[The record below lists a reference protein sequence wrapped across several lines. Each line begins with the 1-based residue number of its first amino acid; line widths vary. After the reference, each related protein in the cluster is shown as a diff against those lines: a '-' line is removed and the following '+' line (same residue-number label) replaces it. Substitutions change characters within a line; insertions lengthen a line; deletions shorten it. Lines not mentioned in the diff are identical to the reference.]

1 MTDDQTRLQN
11 LRQIITYHAKKYHEE
26 QAPEISDEAYDAL
39 LVELKGLE
47 LAVEGVVSSGVADGA
62 RASDAFAKV
71 THRVRQW
78 SFDNIFTQQE
88 LADWDAKV
96 KKLLTEADHTA
107 SEVQYVAEHKIEGLK
122 LIIEYVN

>member
-1 MTDDQTRLQN
+1 MTDDQTRLQK
-11 LRQIITYHAKKYHEE
+11 LRQTITYHAKKYHEE

-47 LAVEGVVSSGVADGA
+47 LAVEGAVSSGVADGA

-78 SFDNIFTQQE
+78 SFDNIFTHQE

-107 SEVQYVAEHKIEGLK
+107 SGVQYVAEHKIDGLK
-122 LIIEYVN
+122 LIIE